1 MVKKTDS
8 IATFRDFMTLD
19 ERMFEATRTVAGVP
33 YWPLVRVMLYH
44 GLILPERL
52 GLSEGHPDLHGGGSS
67 WRGRKGLSL
76 VRGIFRGAFRRFRE
90 LVMANPRLAC
100 RRRDVLFAL
109 LPRTAVV
116 ENGRRV
122 RQILDPFLPLV
133 RSSCAILEYSHP
145 SNGYL
150 PRMKG
155 PRVLWFGEFARVMR
169 RFRRSDEWR
178 RHGTAVLAEAEFV
191 VQAVAQT
198 LGIEVDVRTVASKI
212 SKVVSEEQALLPEF
226 KAMLRRMGVRCVVTV
241 VNYGLHNLVL
251 AKAAHDLGIPVVELQ
266 HGTVYPQHCAYNLS
280 GRDDEHL
287 PDWLF
292 AWGAFWAKRTHNYAR
307 RGVLPMGYPFLEAAL
322 ARTKTESKVQ
332 TRLNVLFISQGTI
345 GPRLSRLALDLQA
358 LLPADRYKVV
368 YKLHPNESASWR
380 RLYPWLIDSPVE
392 VVENSSRGV
401 YDLFGVSQFCVGVYS
416 TALIEGLMWNLRTF
430 AFRNLAG
437 GDTMEGF
444 FRAGAIVPVETVD
457 ELASGILGCGIC
469 GDSMRNGN
477 LGEEFWMRNSAR
489 SVAAA
494 IDEIV
499 TTGGLYA

>member
-1 MVKKTDS
+1 MVKKADS
-8 IATFRDFMTLD
+8 IATFRDFMALD
-19 ERMFEATRTVAGVP
+19 KWMFEAARTVAGVP

-52 GLSEGHPDLHGGGSS
+52 GLSEGHPDLHGGGLS
-67 WRGRKGLSL
+67 WRGRKGLAL
-76 VRGIFRGAFRRFRE
+76 VRGIFRGAYRRFRE
-90 LVMANPRLAC
+90 LVMANPRLAF

-109 LPRTAVV
+109 LPRTVVV

-133 RSSCAILEYSHP
+133 RSSCAILEYPHP

-150 PRMKG
+150 PQMKG

-178 RHGTAVLAEAEFV
+178 RHGDAVLAEAEFV
-191 VQAVAQT
+191 AQAVAQT
-198 LGIEVDVRTVASKI
+198 LEIEVNVRAVASKI
-212 SKVVSEEQALLPEF
+212 SKVVSQEQALLPEF

-266 HGTVYPQHCAYNLS
+266 HGTVYPQHCAYNLA
-280 GRDDEHL
+280 GRADEHM

-292 AWGAFWAKRTHNYAR
+292 SWGSYWAKQTCNYAR
-307 RGVLPMGYPFLEAAL
+307 RGVLPMGYPFLETVL
-322 ARTKTESKVQ
+322 ARTKTESKVP
-332 TRLNVLFISQGTI
+332 TRLYVLFISQGTI
-345 GPRLSRLALDLQA
+345 GPQLSRLALDLQA
-358 LLPADRYKVV
+358 LLPAERYKVI

-392 VVENSSRGV
+392 VVESSSRGV
-401 YDLFGVSQFCVGVYS
+401 YDLFGASRFCVGVYS

-437 GDTMEGF
+437 GDTMEEF
-444 FRAGAIVPVETVD
+444 FRSGAIVPVETVN
-457 ELASGILGCGIC
+457 ELASGILGAEPLNGPEQ
-469 GDSMRNGN
+469 GVDSR
-477 LGEEFWMRNSAR
+477 EAFWKQGSAQ
-489 SVAAA
+489 SIAFAL
-494 IDEIV
+494 DEIV
-499 TTGGLYA
+499 KEGGLDR